1 MFNNSVFNLSTGFI
15 RLGGGVL
22 SVAILS
28 RIWSQSDFG
37 SWAFVTAIT
46 TTSAALDF
54 GLTIYAGSLSKEDGK
69 GENYEQKVNSIL
81 ILAFVVAGLASSL
94 LFWLAPWLAA
104 FIHGEE
110 SQFVVADAIRGCA
123 FGLAGGKML
132 AGVASVILIS
142 QDRYKALALISAG
155 QVLTTLGVNLATSL
169 TQSAFNLNLALQSY
183 TTVGWAIII
192 LTVIRSNAIRVR
204 GGESKIK
211 SNANIPSL
219 IDTAR
224 KSLSLFS
231 SSLSSVCF
239 SNVDKLIVG
248 SALGPKNLAFY
259 TIASLVAGQIN
270 SLSALLV
277 QPIIHIVPKVGS
289 SRQAAQSLEKYAN
302 LSLIAGP
309 SLGFLLILFA
319 PVIRSIFFPS
329 LHDQNQ
335 IFLVEQSISLMCFI
349 YGIYSINCYGYYYL
363 LSRQDFK
370 FISIVVS
377 ISTALVLLGMVGI
390 GNSFGLLGLVA
401 CNAAYIISCILT
413 IVALRGQERKHRMAA
428 YAFVSMSLASLACIT
443 SKYVMFT
450 AT

>member
-1 MFNNSVFNLSTGFI
+1 MFNNSFFNLSTGFI

-54 GLTIYAGSLSKEDGK
+54 GLTIYAGSLSKEEGK

-104 FIHGEE
+104 FIYGEE

-183 TTVGWAIII
+183 ATVGWAIII
-192 LTVIRSNAIRVR
+192 LTVIRSNAIQLRR
-204 GGESKIK
+204 GEDKAK
-211 SNANIPSL
+211 SDANIPSL
-219 IDTAR
+219 IDTAK

-239 SNVDKLIVG
+239 SSVDKLIVG
-248 SALGPKNLAFY
+248 SALGSKNLAFY

-277 QPIIHIVPKVGS
+277 QPIIHIVPKVDS
-289 SRQAAQSLEKYAN
+289 SKQAVQRMEKYAN

-309 SLGFLLILFA
+309 SLGLLLILFS

-370 FISIVVS
+370 FISIVLS

-428 YAFVSMSLASLACIT
+428 YAFVSISLTSLACIT

>member
-1 MFNNSVFNLSTGFI
+1 M
-15 RLGGGVL
+15 L

-104 FIHGEE
+104 SIHGEE
-110 SQFVVADAIRGCA
+110 SQFVVTDAIRGCA

-142 QDRYKALALISAG
+142 QDRYKDLALISAG

-192 LTVIRSNAIRVR
+192 LTVIRSNAVRVR

-219 IDTAR
+219 IDTAK

-309 SLGFLLILFA
+309 VLGFLLILLS

-401 CNAAYIISCILT
+401 CNAAYIISCVLT
-413 IVALRGQERKHRMAA
+413 IVALRGQERKHRTAA
-428 YAFVSMSLASLACIT
+428 YAFVSMSLAGLACIT

>member
-54 GLTIYAGSLSKEDGK
+54 GLTVYAGSLSKEDGK

-192 LTVIRSNAIRVR
+192 LTVIRSNAVRVR
-204 GGESKIK
+204 GGESKFK

-219 IDTAR
+219 IDTAK

-259 TIASLVAGQIN
+259 TIASLVANQIN

-277 QPIIHIVPKVGS
+277 QPIIHIVTKVGS
-289 SRQAAQSLEKYAN
+289 R
-302 LSLIAGP
+302 
-309 SLGFLLILFA
+309 
-319 PVIRSIFFPS
+319 R
-329 LHDQNQ
+329 
-335 IFLVEQSISLMCFI
+335 
-349 YGIYSINCYGYYYL
+349 
-363 LSRQDFK
+363 
-370 FISIVVS
+370 
-377 ISTALVLLGMVGI
+377 AL
-390 GNSFGLLGLVA
+390 
-401 CNAAYIISCILT
+401 
-413 IVALRGQERKHRMAA
+413 K
-428 YAFVSMSLASLACIT
+428 SMQT
-443 SKYVMFT
+443 
-450 AT
+450 